1 MMTRKTSMGL
11 AVGGWILAAAMGGCS
26 SGGGKPEFV
35 HRPMV
40 TQSAPEAVMASE
52 DPSSAAF
59 FDELERVP
67 LASQD
72 DAVHAAL
79 LLATGT
85 SQPTWPMRE
94 RAAQQLGLLPTD
106 FARAGR
112 EAVTVGEVSQMF
124 SKILT
129 GKRAASEDAAVG
141 IMVERGILPET
152 RLAAQGLTGA
162 QLLSMLGVTQDVM
175 LVAGVRKV
183 TMPKIDGS
191 SSAVQES
198 TPVVTTEDSHPLP
211 VLGGITDDR
220 PRVATPEP
228 VILNTEAVPL
238 GKVSMAAPAQA
249 PVQTPMVN
257 GIPAQTVS
265 VRTSPAV
272 ELTDSTSKPAIIG
285 PAGVVG
291 GRAPAVAPV
300 APAVEEAKPV
310 VVVAA
315 PVPAPQAAPQPVAPA
330 EEAWVTGQKLKK
342 KG

>member
-1 MMTRKTSMGL
+1 MKTRRTMVGV
-11 AVGGWILAAAMGGCS
+11 AVGGWIIAAAMGGCS
-26 SGGGKPEFV
+26 SGGGKAEYV

-40 TQSAPEAVMASE
+40 TQSAPEAVMASS

-94 RAAQQLGLLPTD
+94 RAARELGLLPTD
-106 FARAGR
+106 FTRDGR

-124 SKILT
+124 NKILT
-129 GKRAASEDAAVG
+129 GKRAASDDAAVG
-141 IMVERGILPET
+141 SMVERGILPET

-183 TMPKIDGS
+183 TMPKIEGS
-191 SSAVQES
+191 TSAAQEHA
-198 TPVVTTEDSHPLP
+198 PVVTRDEADPLP
-211 VLGGITDDR
+211 VLGGMTDDR

-238 GKVSMAAPAQA
+238 GKVSTNTPPA
-249 PVQTPMVN
+249 QTPMVK

-265 VRTSPAV
+265 VRTMPAV
-272 ELTDSTSKPAIIG
+272 ELTDSSSKPAIIG

-291 GRAPAVAPV
+291 GRAAPV
-300 APAVEEAKPV
+300 APVVVEEPKPV
-310 VVVAA
+310 VVVATPIPA
-315 PVPAPQAAPQPVAPA
+315 PAPQAAPQPAA
-330 EEAWVTGQKLKK
+330 SELETGWVTGQKLKK
-342 KG
+342 KGA